1 MKLVLVES
9 PAKAKTINKYLGSD
23 YDVMATIG
31 HIRNL
36 PNKNGVDPEENFS
49 MQWELLER
57 SNKFLKEIKQSLKS
71 ANKLILATDPDRE
84 GEAIS
89 WHVLEL
95 LNEKKIKINVPIER
109 VVFHEITKMSV
120 LDAIDNPREL
130 DQELIN
136 ASLARNA
143 LDYLIGF
150 KLSPVLWQKLPGA
163 KSAGRVQS
171 VALRLIC
178 EREFEIQSFI
188 PQEYWTIESVLQ
200 KDSKEKFKAR
210 LIIWKGDKLE
220 KLSLNNE
227 QSAKEAIKSIE
238 NSGLEV
244 VKNEEKKE
252 FRNPRAP
259 FTTSTLQQ
267 EASRKLNFSAS
278 RTMRSAQKLYE
289 GLNIGSE
296 VTGLITYMRTDS
308 VQLSKD
314 SITDLRKMITN
325 EYGDNYCPEKLKV
338 YKSKVANA
346 QEAHEAIRPTDVN
359 RMPKT
364 VKAYLDDDCYK
375 LYDLIW
381 KRTVSSQMASAI
393 INKTII
399 DVESINKT
407 DIQNFVTLRA
417 NGSVIKFDGFLKIYN
432 EGVDEKNSSEM
443 DDNIIPQVNIG
454 EKLIAEKNISEQ
466 HFTQPL
472 PRYTDASIIKKLEEL
487 GIGRPSTYASILEKL
502 QDRGYV
508 FKDGSRFVADDI
520 GRILTS
526 FLENYFEKYVE
537 YSFTANLEKKLDL
550 VSEGKLD
557 WKILLKEFWEQFK
570 VAIDNT
576 SEIQRTDVIQK
587 IDLALEN
594 HFFNLN
600 DNGKVDRVCPT
611 CSNGSLSLKVG
622 KFGSFIACS
631 NYPECKYTRK
641 LSENGGDE
649 LNGNSGFDGEKSFG
663 FDPVTNDEVYLKK
676 GPYGVYLQLG
686 NEKKPKRTSIPKLIN
701 IEDLNLEIALSLLKL
716 PRDLGT
722 PPGEDRPI
730 YAGIGR
736 FGPYLRFGTTY
747 ASLPHDNTVITIGLN
762 HANDLIQ
769 EKLSKSPPIINLGKH
784 PDGGEIEIKSG
795 RFGSYLQYKK
805 LRASIPKT
813 QSLDDFTLEMGVT
826 LINEKGKEPKKRVVK
841 SKPKK
846 K

>member
-57 SNKFLKEIKQSLKS
+57 SNKFLKEIKKSLKS

-178 EREFEIQSFI
+178 EREFDIQSFI
-188 PQEYWTIESVLQ
+188 PQEYWTIESELQ
-200 KDSKEKFKAR
+200 KESKEKFKAR
-210 LIIWKGDKLE
+210 LVIWKGDKLE

-238 NSGLEV
+238 NSDLEV

-267 EASRKLNFSAS
+267 EASRKLSFSAS
-278 RTMRSAQKLYE
+278 RTMRAAQKLYE

-314 SITDLRKMITN
+314 SITDLRKMITT
-325 EYGDNYCPEKLKV
+325 EYGDSYCPKKLKI

-346 QEAHEAIRPTDVN
+346 QEAHEAIRPTDVK

-443 DDNIIPQVNIG
+443 DDNIIPQVNIN

-508 FKDGSRFVADDI
+508 FKDGSRYVADDI
-520 GRILTS
+520 GRIVTS

-537 YSFTANLEKKLDL
+537 YSFTADLEKKLDL

-557 WKILLKEFWEQFK
+557 WKILLKEFWEKFK

-641 LSENGGDE
+641 LSENDSDE
-649 LNGNSGFDGEKSFG
+649 LNGSIGFDGEKSFG

-676 GPYGVYLQLG
+676 GPYGIYLQLG

-716 PRDLGT
+716 PRDLGN
-722 PPGEDRPI
+722 PPGEDKPI

-769 EKLSKSPPIINLGKH
+769 EKLSKSPPIINLGNH

-805 LRASIPKT
+805 LRASIPKK

>member
-57 SNKFLKEIKQSLKS
+57 SSKFLKEIKQSLKS

-120 LDAIDNPREL
+120 LDAIDNPRGL

-188 PQEYWTIESVLQ
+188 PQEYWTIESELQ
-200 KDSKEKFKAR
+200 KASKEKFKAR
-210 LIIWKGDKLE
+210 LINWKGDKLE
-220 KLSLNNE
+220 KLSLKNK

-238 NSGLEV
+238 NSDLEV

-267 EASRKLNFSAS
+267 EASRKLSFSAS
-278 RTMRSAQKLYE
+278 RTMRAAQKLYE

-325 EYGDNYCPEKLKV
+325 EYGDSYCPEKLKI

-346 QEAHEAIRPTDVN
+346 QEAHEAIRPTDVK

-443 DDNIIPQVNIG
+443 DDNIIPQVNIN

-508 FKDGSRFVADDI
+508 FKDGSRYVADDI
-520 GRILTS
+520 GRIVTS

-537 YSFTANLEKKLDL
+537 YSFTADLEKKLDL

-570 VAIDNT
+570 VAIEST

-641 LSENGGDE
+641 LSENDSDE
-649 LNGNSGFDGEKSFG
+649 LNGSSGFDGEKSFG

-676 GPYGVYLQLG
+676 GPYGIYLQLG

-716 PRDLGT
+716 PRDLGN
-722 PPGEDRPI
+722 PPGEDKPI

-769 EKLSKSPPIINLGKH
+769 EKLSKSPPIINLGNH

-805 LRASIPKT
+805 LRASIPKK

>member
-95 LNEKKIKINVPIER
+95 LNEKKIKINIPIER

-178 EREFEIQSFI
+178 EREFDIQSFI
-188 PQEYWTIESVLQ
+188 PQEYWTIESELQ
-200 KDSKEKFKAR
+200 KESKEKFKAR

-238 NSGLEV
+238 NSDLEV

-267 EASRKLNFSAS
+267 EASRKLSFSAS
-278 RTMRSAQKLYE
+278 RTMRAAQKLYE

-325 EYGDNYCPEKLKV
+325 EYGDSYCPEKLKI

-346 QEAHEAIRPTDVN
+346 QEAHEAIRPTDVK

-443 DDNIIPQVNIG
+443 DDNIIPQVNIN
-454 EKLIAEKNISEQ
+454 EKLIAEKNVSEQ

-508 FKDGSRFVADDI
+508 FKDGSRYVADDI
-520 GRILTS
+520 GRIVTS

-537 YSFTANLEKKLDL
+537 YSFTADLEKKLDL

-641 LSENGGDE
+641 LSENDSDE
-649 LNGNSGFDGEKSFG
+649 LNGSSGFDGEKSFG

-676 GPYGVYLQLG
+676 GPYGIYLQLG

-716 PRDLGT
+716 PRDLGN
-722 PPGEDRPI
+722 PPGEDKPI

-805 LRASIPKT
+805 LRASIPKK
-813 QSLDDFTLEMGVT
+813 QSLDDFTLEMGVN
-826 LINEKGKEPKKRVVK
+826 LINEKGKEPKKRVIK

>member
-95 LNEKKIKINVPIER
+95 LNEKKIKINIPIER

-178 EREFEIQSFI
+178 EREFDIQSFI
-188 PQEYWTIESVLQ
+188 PQEYWTIESELQ
-200 KDSKEKFKAR
+200 KESKEKFKAR

-238 NSGLEV
+238 NSDLEV

-267 EASRKLNFSAS
+267 EASRKLSFSAS
-278 RTMRSAQKLYE
+278 RTMRAAQKLYE

-325 EYGDNYCPEKLKV
+325 EYGDSYCPEKLKI

-346 QEAHEAIRPTDVN
+346 QEAHEAIRPTDVK

-443 DDNIIPQVNIG
+443 DDNIIPQVNIN

-508 FKDGSRFVADDI
+508 FKDGSRYVADDI
-520 GRILTS
+520 GRIVTS

-537 YSFTANLEKKLDL
+537 YSFTADLEKKLDL

-570 VAIDNT
+570 VAIEST

-641 LSENGGDE
+641 LSENDSDE
-649 LNGNSGFDGEKSFG
+649 LNGSSGFDGEKSFG

-676 GPYGVYLQLG
+676 GPYGIYLQLG

-716 PRDLGT
+716 PRDLGN
-722 PPGEDRPI
+722 PPGEDKPI

-769 EKLSKSPPIINLGKH
+769 EKLSKSPPIINLGNH

-805 LRASIPKT
+805 LRASIPKK

>member
-188 PQEYWTIESVLQ
+188 PQEYWTIESELQ

-364 VKAYLDDDCYK
+364 VKAYLDDDCHK

-805 LRASIPKT
+805 LRASIPKK
-813 QSLDDFTLEMGVT
+813 QNLDDFTLEMGVT

-841 SKPKK
+841 PKPKK

>member
-57 SNKFLKEIKQSLKS
+57 SNKFLKEIKKSLKS

-95 LNEKKIKINVPIER
+95 LNEKKIKINIPIER

-188 PQEYWTIESVLQ
+188 PQEYWTIESELQ

-227 QSAKEAIKSIE
+227 QFAKEAIKSIE
-238 NSGLEV
+238 NSNLEV

-278 RTMRSAQKLYE
+278 RTMRTAQKLYE

-314 SITDLRKMITN
+314 SITDLRKLITN
-325 EYGDNYCPEKLKV
+325 EYGDNYCPEKLKI

-346 QEAHEAIRPTDVN
+346 QEAHEAIRPTDVK

-417 NGSVIKFDGFLKIYN
+417 NGSVIKFDGFLKLYN
-432 EGVDEKNSSEM
+432 EGVDEKKSSEM
-443 DDNIIPQVNIG
+443 DDNIIPQVNIN
-454 EKLIAEKNISEQ
+454 EKLKAEKNISEQ

-508 FKDGSRFVADDI
+508 FKDGSRYVADDI
-520 GRILTS
+520 GRIVTS

-537 YSFTANLEKKLDL
+537 YSFTADLEKKLDL

-576 SEIQRTDVIQK
+576 SEIQRTDVIKK
-587 IDLALEN
+587 IDSALEN

-611 CSNGSLSLKVG
+611 CLNGLLSLKVG

-641 LSENGGDE
+641 LSKNNDDE
-649 LNGNSGFDGEKSFG
+649 LNGSSGFDGEKSFG
-663 FDPVTNDEVYLKK
+663 YDPVTNNEVYLKK

-716 PRDLGT
+716 PRDLGN
-722 PPGEDRPI
+722 PPGEDKPI

-736 FGPYLRFGTTY
+736 FGPYLRLGTTY

-769 EKLSKSPPIINLGKH
+769 EKLSKSPPIINLGNH

-805 LRASIPKT
+805 LRASIPKK

>member
-57 SNKFLKEIKQSLKS
+57 SNKFLKEIKKSLKS

-178 EREFEIQSFI
+178 EREFDIQSFI
-188 PQEYWTIESVLQ
+188 PQEYWTIESELQ
-200 KDSKEKFKAR
+200 KESKEKFKAR

-238 NSGLEV
+238 NSDLEV

-267 EASRKLNFSAS
+267 EASRKLSFSAS
-278 RTMRSAQKLYE
+278 RTMRAAQKLYE

-325 EYGDNYCPEKLKV
+325 EYGDSYCPEKLKI

-346 QEAHEAIRPTDVN
+346 QEAHEAIRPTDVK

-443 DDNIIPQVNIG
+443 DDNIIPQVNIN

-508 FKDGSRFVADDI
+508 FKDGSRYVADDI
-520 GRILTS
+520 GRIVTS

-537 YSFTANLEKKLDL
+537 YSFTADLEKKLDL

-570 VAIDNT
+570 VAIEST

-641 LSENGGDE
+641 LSENDSDE
-649 LNGNSGFDGEKSFG
+649 LNGSSGFDGEKSFG

-676 GPYGVYLQLG
+676 GPYGIYLQLG

-716 PRDLGT
+716 PRDLGN
-722 PPGEDRPI
+722 PPGEDKPI

-769 EKLSKSPPIINLGKH
+769 EKLSKSPPIINLGNH

-805 LRASIPKT
+805 LRASIPKK

>member
-49 MQWELLER
+49 MQWELLEK

-109 VVFHEITKMSV
+109 VVFHEITKISV

-150 KLSPVLWQKLPGA
+150 KLSRVLWQKLPGA

-178 EREFEIQSFI
+178 EREFDIQSFI
-188 PQEYWTIESVLQ
+188 PQEYWTIESELQ

-238 NSGLEV
+238 NSDLEV

-267 EASRKLNFSAS
+267 EASRKLSFSAS
-278 RTMRSAQKLYE
+278 RTMRAAQKLYE

-325 EYGDNYCPEKLKV
+325 EYGDSYCPEKLKI

-346 QEAHEAIRPTDVN
+346 QEAHEAIRPTDVK

-443 DDNIIPQVNIG
+443 DDNIIPQVNIN
-454 EKLIAEKNISEQ
+454 EKLIAEKNIPEQ

-472 PRYTDASIIKKLEEL
+472 PRYTDASLIKKLEEL

-508 FKDGSRFVADDI
+508 FKDGSRYVADDI
-520 GRILTS
+520 GRIVTS

-537 YSFTANLEKKLDL
+537 YSFTADLEKKLDL

-570 VAIDNT
+570 VAIEST

-641 LSENGGDE
+641 LSENDSDE
-649 LNGNSGFDGEKSFG
+649 LNGSSGFDGEKSFG

-676 GPYGVYLQLG
+676 GPYGIYLQLG

-716 PRDLGT
+716 PRNLGN
-722 PPGEDRPI
+722 PPGEDKPI

-769 EKLSKSPPIINLGKH
+769 EKLSKSPPIINLGNH

-805 LRASIPKT
+805 LRASIPKK

>member
-57 SNKFLKEIKQSLKS
+57 SNKFLKEIKKSLKS

-95 LNEKKIKINVPIER
+95 LNEKKIKINIPIER

-178 EREFEIQSFI
+178 EREFDIQSFI
-188 PQEYWTIESVLQ
+188 PQEYWTIESELQ
-200 KDSKEKFKAR
+200 KESKEKFKAR

-238 NSGLEV
+238 NSDLEV

-267 EASRKLNFSAS
+267 EASRKLSFSAS
-278 RTMRSAQKLYE
+278 RTMRAAQKLYE

-325 EYGDNYCPEKLKV
+325 EYGDSYCPEKLKI

-346 QEAHEAIRPTDVN
+346 QEAHEAIRPTDVK

-443 DDNIIPQVNIG
+443 DDNIIPQVNIN

-508 FKDGSRFVADDI
+508 FKDGSRYVADDI
-520 GRILTS
+520 GRIVTS

-537 YSFTANLEKKLDL
+537 YSFTADLEKKLDL

-570 VAIDNT
+570 VAIEST

-641 LSENGGDE
+641 LSENDSDE
-649 LNGNSGFDGEKSFG
+649 LNGSSGFDGEKSFG

-676 GPYGVYLQLG
+676 GPYGIYLQLG

-716 PRDLGT
+716 PRDLGN
-722 PPGEDRPI
+722 PPGEDKPI

-769 EKLSKSPPIINLGKH
+769 EKLSKSPPIINLGNH

-805 LRASIPKT
+805 LRASIPKK

>member
-57 SNKFLKEIKQSLKS
+57 SNKFLKEIKKSLKS

-95 LNEKKIKINVPIER
+95 LNEKKIKINIPIER

-188 PQEYWTIESVLQ
+188 PQEYWTIESELQ
-200 KDSKEKFKAR
+200 KESKEKFKAR

-238 NSGLEV
+238 NSDLEV

-267 EASRKLNFSAS
+267 EASRKLSFSAS
-278 RTMRSAQKLYE
+278 RTMRAAQKLYE

-325 EYGDNYCPEKLKV
+325 EYGDSYCPEKLKI

-346 QEAHEAIRPTDVN
+346 QEAHEAIRPTDVK

-443 DDNIIPQVNIG
+443 DDNIIPQVNIN

-508 FKDGSRFVADDI
+508 FKDGSRYVADDI
-520 GRILTS
+520 GRIVTS

-537 YSFTANLEKKLDL
+537 YSFTADLEKKLDL

-570 VAIDNT
+570 VAIEST

-641 LSENGGDE
+641 LSENDSDE
-649 LNGNSGFDGEKSFG
+649 LNGSSGFDGEKSFG

-676 GPYGVYLQLG
+676 GPYGIYLQLG

-716 PRDLGT
+716 PRDLGN
-722 PPGEDRPI
+722 PPGEDKPI

-769 EKLSKSPPIINLGKH
+769 EKLSKSPPIINLGNH

-805 LRASIPKT
+805 LRASIPKK

>member
-178 EREFEIQSFI
+178 EREFDIQSFI
-188 PQEYWTIESVLQ
+188 PQEYWTIESELR
-200 KDSKEKFKAR
+200 KDSKEKLTAR

-220 KLSLNNE
+220 KLSINNE

-238 NSGLEV
+238 NSDLEV

-278 RTMRSAQKLYE
+278 RTMRAAQKLYE

-325 EYGDNYCPEKLKV
+325 EYGDNYCPEKLKI

-346 QEAHEAIRPTDVN
+346 QEAHEAIRPTDVM
-359 RMPKT
+359 RKPKT

-443 DDNIIPQVNIG
+443 DDNIIPQVNIN

-508 FKDGSRFVADDI
+508 FKDGSRYVADDI
-520 GRILTS
+520 GRIVTS

-537 YSFTANLEKKLDL
+537 YSFTADLEKKLDL

-570 VAIDNT
+570 VAIEST

-641 LSENGGDE
+641 LSENNDDE
-649 LNGNSGFDGEKSFG
+649 LNGSSGFDGEKSFG

-676 GPYGVYLQLG
+676 GPYGIYLQLG

-716 PRDLGT
+716 PRDLGN
-722 PPGEDRPI
+722 PPGEDKPI

-769 EKLSKSPPIINLGKH
+769 EKLSKSPPIINLGNH

-805 LRASIPKT
+805 LRASIPKK

>member
-188 PQEYWTIESVLQ
+188 PQEYWTIESELQ

-346 QEAHEAIRPTDVN
+346 QEAHEAIRPTDVK

-805 LRASIPKT
+805 LRASIPKK
-813 QSLDDFTLEMGVT
+813 QNLDDFTLEMGVT

-841 SKPKK
+841 PKPKK
-846 K
+846 R

>member
-296 VTGLITYMRTDS
+296 LTGLITYMRTDS

-805 LRASIPKT
+805 LRASIPKK
-813 QSLDDFTLEMGVT
+813 QNLDDFTLEMGVT

-841 SKPKK
+841 PKPKK

>member
-178 EREFEIQSFI
+178 EREFDIQSFI
-188 PQEYWTIESVLQ
+188 PQEYWTIESELQ
-200 KDSKEKFKAR
+200 KESKEKFKAR

-238 NSGLEV
+238 NSDLEV

-267 EASRKLNFSAS
+267 EASRKLSFSAS
-278 RTMRSAQKLYE
+278 RTMRAAQKLYE

-325 EYGDNYCPEKLKV
+325 EYGDSYCPEKLKI

-346 QEAHEAIRPTDVN
+346 QEAHEAIRPTDVK

-432 EGVDEKNSSEM
+432 EGVDEKNPSEM
-443 DDNIIPQVNIG
+443 DDNIIPQVNIN

-508 FKDGSRFVADDI
+508 FKDGSRYVADDI
-520 GRILTS
+520 GRIVTS

-537 YSFTANLEKKLDL
+537 YSFTADLEKKLDL

-570 VAIDNT
+570 VAIEST

-641 LSENGGDE
+641 LSENDSDE
-649 LNGNSGFDGEKSFG
+649 LNGSSGFDGEKSFG

-676 GPYGVYLQLG
+676 GPYGIYLQLG

-716 PRDLGT
+716 PRDLGN
-722 PPGEDRPI
+722 PPGEDKPI

-769 EKLSKSPPIINLGKH
+769 EKLSKSPPIINLGNH

-805 LRASIPKT
+805 LRASIPKK

>member
-57 SNKFLKEIKQSLKS
+57 SSKFLKEIKKSLKS

-95 LNEKKIKINVPIER
+95 LNEKKIKINIPIER

-120 LDAIDNPREL
+120 LDAIDNPRGL

-188 PQEYWTIESVLQ
+188 PQEYWTIESELQ
-200 KDSKEKFKAR
+200 KASKEKFKAR

-238 NSGLEV
+238 NSDLEV

-267 EASRKLNFSAS
+267 EASRKLSFSAS
-278 RTMRSAQKLYE
+278 RTMRAAQKLYE

-325 EYGDNYCPEKLKV
+325 EYGDSYCPEKLKI

-346 QEAHEAIRPTDVN
+346 QEAHEAIRPTDVK

-417 NGSVIKFDGFLKIYN
+417 NGSVIKFDGFLKLYN

-443 DDNIIPQVNIG
+443 DDNIIPQVNIN

-508 FKDGSRFVADDI
+508 FKDGSRYVADDI
-520 GRILTS
+520 GRIVTS

-537 YSFTANLEKKLDL
+537 YSFTADLEKKLDL

-570 VAIDNT
+570 VAIEST

-641 LSENGGDE
+641 LSENDSDE
-649 LNGNSGFDGEKSFG
+649 LNGSSGFDGEKSFG

-676 GPYGVYLQLG
+676 GPYGIYLQLG

-716 PRDLGT
+716 PRDLGN
-722 PPGEDRPI
+722 PPGEDKPI

-769 EKLSKSPPIINLGKH
+769 EKLSKSPPIINLGNH

-805 LRASIPKT
+805 LRASIPKK

-826 LINEKGKEPKKRVVK
+826 LINEKGKESKKRVVK

>member
-178 EREFEIQSFI
+178 EREFDIQSFI
-188 PQEYWTIESVLQ
+188 PQEYWTIESQLQ

-238 NSGLEV
+238 NSDLEV

-267 EASRKLNFSAS
+267 EASRKLSFSAS
-278 RTMRSAQKLYE
+278 RTMRAAQKLYE

-325 EYGDNYCPEKLKV
+325 EYGDSYCPEKLKI

-346 QEAHEAIRPTDVN
+346 QEAHEAIRPTDVK

-443 DDNIIPQVNIG
+443 DDNIIPQVNIN

-508 FKDGSRFVADDI
+508 FKDGSRYVADDI
-520 GRILTS
+520 GRIVTS

-537 YSFTANLEKKLDL
+537 YSFTADLEKKLDL

-570 VAIDNT
+570 VAIEST

-641 LSENGGDE
+641 LSENDSDE
-649 LNGNSGFDGEKSFG
+649 LNGSSGFDGEKSFG

-676 GPYGVYLQLG
+676 GPYGIYLQLG

-716 PRDLGT
+716 PRDLGN
-722 PPGEDRPI
+722 PPGEDKPI

-769 EKLSKSPPIINLGKH
+769 EKLSKSPPIINLGNH

-805 LRASIPKT
+805 LRASIPKK

>member
-57 SNKFLKEIKQSLKS
+57 SNKFLKEIKKSLKS

-95 LNEKKIKINVPIER
+95 LNEKKIKINIPIER

-178 EREFEIQSFI
+178 EREFDIQSFI
-188 PQEYWTIESVLQ
+188 PQEYWTIESELQ
-200 KDSKEKFKAR
+200 KESKEKFKAR

-238 NSGLEV
+238 NSDLEV

-267 EASRKLNFSAS
+267 EASRKLSFSAS
-278 RTMRSAQKLYE
+278 RTMRAAQKLYE

-314 SITDLRKMITN
+314 SITDLRNMITN
-325 EYGDNYCPEKLKV
+325 EYGDSYCPEKLKI

-346 QEAHEAIRPTDVN
+346 QEAHEAIRPTDVK

-443 DDNIIPQVNIG
+443 DDNIIPQVNIN

-508 FKDGSRFVADDI
+508 FKDGSRYVADDI
-520 GRILTS
+520 GRIVTS

-537 YSFTANLEKKLDL
+537 YSFTADLEKKLDL

-570 VAIDNT
+570 VAIEST

-641 LSENGGDE
+641 LSENDSDE
-649 LNGNSGFDGEKSFG
+649 LNGSSGFDGEKSFG

-676 GPYGVYLQLG
+676 GPYGIYLQLG

-716 PRDLGT
+716 PRDLGN
-722 PPGEDRPI
+722 PPGEDKPI

-769 EKLSKSPPIINLGKH
+769 EKLSKSPPIINLGNH

-805 LRASIPKT
+805 LRASIPKK

>member
-57 SNKFLKEIKQSLKS
+57 SNKFLKEIKKSLKS

-95 LNEKKIKINVPIER
+95 LNEKKIKINIPIER

-178 EREFEIQSFI
+178 EREFDIQSFI
-188 PQEYWTIESVLQ
+188 PQEYWTIESELQ

-238 NSGLEV
+238 NSNLEV

-267 EASRKLNFSAS
+267 EASRKLSFSAS
-278 RTMRSAQKLYE
+278 RTMRAAQKLYE

-325 EYGDNYCPEKLKV
+325 EYGDSYCPEKLKI

-346 QEAHEAIRPTDVN
+346 QEAHEAIRPTDVK

-443 DDNIIPQVNIG
+443 DDNIIPQVNIN

-508 FKDGSRFVADDI
+508 FKDGSRYVADDI
-520 GRILTS
+520 GRIVTS

-537 YSFTANLEKKLDL
+537 YSFTADLEKKLDL

-570 VAIDNT
+570 VAIEST

-641 LSENGGDE
+641 LSENNGDE
-649 LNGNSGFDGEKSFG
+649 LNGSSGFDGEKSFG

-676 GPYGVYLQLG
+676 GPYGIYLQLG

-716 PRDLGT
+716 PRDLGN
-722 PPGEDRPI
+722 PPGEDKPI

-769 EKLSKSPPIINLGKH
+769 EKLSKSPPIINLGNH

-805 LRASIPKT
+805 LRASIPKK

>member
-1 MKLVLVES
+1 
-9 PAKAKTINKYLGSD
+9 
-23 YDVMATIG
+23 MATIG

-36 PNKNGVDPEENFS
+36 PNKNGVNPEKNFS
-49 MQWELLER
+49 MEWELLER
-57 SNKFLKEIKQSLKS
+57 SNKFLKDIKQSLKS

-95 LNEKKIKINVPIER
+95 LNEKKIKVNIPIER

-120 LDAIDNPREL
+120 LNAIENPREL

-178 EREFEIQSFI
+178 EREFEIQSFL
-188 PQEYWTIESVLQ
+188 PQEYWTIESELQ
-200 KDSKEKFKAR
+200 KDSKENFKAR
-210 LIIWKGDKLE
+210 LIIWKGNKLE

-227 QSAKEAIKSIE
+227 QLAKEAIKSIE
-238 NSGLEV
+238 NSDLKV

-278 RTMRSAQKLYE
+278 RTMRAAQKLYE

-296 VTGLITYMRTDS
+296 ITGLITYMRTDS

-314 SITDLRKMITN
+314 SITDLREMISN
-325 EYGDNYCPEKLKV
+325 EYGKSYCPEKLKI

-346 QEAHEAIRPTDVN
+346 QEAHEAIRPTDVK

-364 VKAYLDDDCYK
+364 IKAYLDDDCYK

-399 DVESINKT
+399 DVESINKS

-454 EKLIAEKNISEQ
+454 ERLITENIIPEQ

-508 FKDGSRFVADDI
+508 FKDGSRYVADDI
-520 GRILTS
+520 GRIVTS

-537 YSFTANLEKKLDL
+537 YSFTAELEKKLDL

-557 WKILLKEFWEQFK
+557 WKILLEEFWKQFK

-576 SEIQRTDVIQK
+576 SDIQRTDVIQK

-600 DNGKVDRVCPT
+600 DNGKANRECPT

-641 LSENGGDE
+641 LSENDNDAQ
-649 LNGNSGFDGEKSFG
+649 NGSSGFDGEKSFG

-701 IEDLNLEIALSLLKL
+701 ISDLNLEIALLLLKL
-716 PRDLGT
+716 PRNLGN
-722 PPGEDRPI
+722 PPGEDKPI

-747 ASLPHDNTVITIGLN
+747 ASLPHDNTVISIGLN

-769 EKLSKSPPIINLGKH
+769 EKLSKSPPIINLGNH

-805 LRASIPKT
+805 LRASIPKK
-813 QSLDDFTLEMGVT
+813 QSLDNFTLEMGVT

>member
-188 PQEYWTIESVLQ
+188 PQEYWTIESELQ
-200 KDSKEKFKAR
+200 KDSKEKLKAR
-210 LIIWKGDKLE
+210 LIIWKGNKLE

-346 QEAHEAIRPTDVN
+346 QEAHEAIRPTDVK

-805 LRASIPKT
+805 LRASIPKK
-813 QSLDDFTLEMGVT
+813 QNLDDFTLEMGVT

-841 SKPKK
+841 PKPKK

>member
-188 PQEYWTIESVLQ
+188 PQEYWTIESELQ

-238 NSGLEV
+238 NSDLEV

-267 EASRKLNFSAS
+267 EASRKLSFSAS
-278 RTMRSAQKLYE
+278 RTMRAAQKLYE

-325 EYGDNYCPEKLKV
+325 EYGDSYCPEKLKI

-346 QEAHEAIRPTDVN
+346 QEAHEAIRPTDVK

-443 DDNIIPQVNIG
+443 DDNIIPQVNIN

-508 FKDGSRFVADDI
+508 FKDGSRYVADDI
-520 GRILTS
+520 GRIVTS

-537 YSFTANLEKKLDL
+537 YSFTADLEKKLDL

-570 VAIDNT
+570 VAIEST

-641 LSENGGDE
+641 LSENDSDE
-649 LNGNSGFDGEKSFG
+649 LNGSSGFDGEKSFG

-676 GPYGVYLQLG
+676 GPYGIYLQLG

-716 PRDLGT
+716 PRDLGN
-722 PPGEDRPI
+722 PPGEDKPI

-769 EKLSKSPPIINLGKH
+769 EKLSKSPPIINLGNH

-805 LRASIPKT
+805 LRASIPKK

>member
-178 EREFEIQSFI
+178 EREFDIQSFI
-188 PQEYWTIESVLQ
+188 PQEYWTIESELQ
-200 KDSKEKFKAR
+200 KESKEKFKAR

-238 NSGLEV
+238 NSDLEV

-267 EASRKLNFSAS
+267 EASRKLSFSAS
-278 RTMRSAQKLYE
+278 RTMRAAQKLYE

-314 SITDLRKMITN
+314 SITDLRKMITT
-325 EYGDNYCPEKLKV
+325 EYGDSYCPEKLKI

-346 QEAHEAIRPTDVN
+346 QEAHEAIRPTNVK

-443 DDNIIPQVNIG
+443 DDNIIPQVNIN

-508 FKDGSRFVADDI
+508 FKDGSRYVADDI
-520 GRILTS
+520 GRIVTS

-537 YSFTANLEKKLDL
+537 YSFTADLEKKLDL

-570 VAIDNT
+570 VAIEST

-641 LSENGGDE
+641 LSENDSDE
-649 LNGNSGFDGEKSFG
+649 LNGSSGFDGEKSFG

-676 GPYGVYLQLG
+676 GPYGIYLQLG

-716 PRDLGT
+716 PRDLGN
-722 PPGEDRPI
+722 PPGEDKPI

-769 EKLSKSPPIINLGKH
+769 EKLSKSPPIINLGNH

-805 LRASIPKT
+805 LRASIPKK

>member
-95 LNEKKIKINVPIER
+95 LNEKKIKINIPIER

-178 EREFEIQSFI
+178 EREFDIQSFI
-188 PQEYWTIESVLQ
+188 PQEYWTIESELQ
-200 KDSKEKFKAR
+200 KESKEKFKAR

-238 NSGLEV
+238 NSDLEV

-267 EASRKLNFSAS
+267 EASRKLSFSAS
-278 RTMRSAQKLYE
+278 RTMRAAQKLYE

-325 EYGDNYCPEKLKV
+325 EYGDSYCPEKLKI

-346 QEAHEAIRPTDVN
+346 QEAHEAIRPTDVK

-443 DDNIIPQVNIG
+443 DDNIIPQVNIN

-508 FKDGSRFVADDI
+508 FKDGSRYVADDI
-520 GRILTS
+520 GRIVTS

-537 YSFTANLEKKLDL
+537 YSFTADLEKKLDL

-570 VAIDNT
+570 VAIEST

-641 LSENGGDE
+641 LSENDSDE
-649 LNGNSGFDGEKSFG
+649 LNGSSGFDGEKSFG
-663 FDPVTNDEVYLKK
+663 FDPVSALLDT
-676 GPYGVYLQLG
+676 LG
-686 NEKKPKRTSIPKLIN
+686 LPRAKSLRSQRCRDFAKMTEKKPSQSKMGSI
-701 IEDLNLEIALSLLKL
+701 LK
-716 PRDLGT
+716 PAWNQAGT
-722 PPGEDRPI
+722 
-730 YAGIGR
+730 
-736 FGPYLRFGTTY
+736 
-747 ASLPHDNTVITIGLN
+747 
-762 HANDLIQ
+762 
-769 EKLSKSPPIINLGKH
+769 KC
-784 PDGGEIEIKSG
+784 
-795 RFGSYLQYKK
+795 
-805 LRASIPKT
+805 
-813 QSLDDFTLEMGVT
+813 
-826 LINEKGKEPKKRVVK
+826 
-841 SKPKK
+841 
-846 K
+846 

>member
-95 LNEKKIKINVPIER
+95 LNEKKIKINIPIER

-188 PQEYWTIESVLQ
+188 PQEYWTIESELQ
-200 KDSKEKFKAR
+200 KASKEKFKAR
-210 LIIWKGDKLE
+210 LIIWKDDKLE

-238 NSGLEV
+238 NSDLEV

-267 EASRKLNFSAS
+267 EASRKLSFSAS
-278 RTMRSAQKLYE
+278 RTMRAAQKLYE

-325 EYGDNYCPEKLKV
+325 EYGDSYCPEKLKV

-346 QEAHEAIRPTDVN
+346 QEAHEAIRPTDVK

-364 VKAYLDDDCYK
+364 VKAYIDDDCYK

-399 DVESINKT
+399 DVESIDKT

-443 DDNIIPQVNIG
+443 DDNIIPQVNIN

-508 FKDGSRFVADDI
+508 FKDGSRYVADDI
-520 GRILTS
+520 GRIVTS

-537 YSFTANLEKKLDL
+537 YSFTADLEKKLSL
-550 VSEGKLD
+550 IHISE
-557 WKILLKEFWEQFK
+557 
-570 VAIDNT
+570 
-576 SEIQRTDVIQK
+576 
-587 IDLALEN
+587 
-594 HFFNLN
+594 
-600 DNGKVDRVCPT
+600 PT
-611 CSNGSLSLKVG
+611 
-622 KFGSFIACS
+622 
-631 NYPECKYTRK
+631 R
-641 LSENGGDE
+641 
-649 LNGNSGFDGEKSFG
+649 
-663 FDPVTNDEVYLKK
+663 
-676 GPYGVYLQLG
+676 PY
-686 NEKKPKRTSIPKLIN
+686 
-701 IEDLNLEIALSLLKL
+701 
-716 PRDLGT
+716 
-722 PPGEDRPI
+722 
-730 YAGIGR
+730 
-736 FGPYLRFGTTY
+736 
-747 ASLPHDNTVITIGLN
+747 
-762 HANDLIQ
+762 
-769 EKLSKSPPIINLGKH
+769 
-784 PDGGEIEIKSG
+784 
-795 RFGSYLQYKK
+795 
-805 LRASIPKT
+805 
-813 QSLDDFTLEMGVT
+813 
-826 LINEKGKEPKKRVVK
+826 
-841 SKPKK
+841 
-846 K
+846 

>member
-178 EREFEIQSFI
+178 EREFDIQSFI
-188 PQEYWTIESVLQ
+188 PQEYWTIESELQ

-238 NSGLEV
+238 NSDLEV

-267 EASRKLNFSAS
+267 EASRKLSFSAS
-278 RTMRSAQKLYE
+278 RTMRAAQKLYE

-325 EYGDNYCPEKLKV
+325 EYGDSYCPEKLKI

-346 QEAHEAIRPTDVN
+346 QEAHEAIRPTDVK

-443 DDNIIPQVNIG
+443 DDNIIPQVNIS

-508 FKDGSRFVADDI
+508 FKDGSRYVADDI
-520 GRILTS
+520 GRIVTS

-537 YSFTANLEKKLDL
+537 YSFTADLEKKLDL

-557 WKILLKEFWEQFK
+557 WKILLKEFWEHFK
-570 VAIDNT
+570 VAIENT

-641 LSENGGDE
+641 LSENDGDE
-649 LNGNSGFDGEKSFG
+649 LNGSSGFDGEKSFG

-676 GPYGVYLQLG
+676 GPYGIYLQLG

-716 PRDLGT
+716 PRDLGN
-722 PPGEDRPI
+722 PPGEDKPI

-769 EKLSKSPPIINLGKH
+769 EKLSKSPPIINLGNH

-805 LRASIPKT
+805 LRASIPKK

>member
-178 EREFEIQSFI
+178 EREFDIQSFI
-188 PQEYWTIESVLQ
+188 PQEYWTIESELQ

-314 SITDLRKMITN
+314 SINDLRKMITN

-520 GRILTS
+520 GRIVTS

-557 WKILLKEFWEQFK
+557 WKILLKEFWDQFK

-805 LRASIPKT
+805 LRASIPKK
-813 QSLDDFTLEMGVT
+813 QNLDDFTLEMGIT

-841 SKPKK
+841 PKPKK

>member
-178 EREFEIQSFI
+178 EREFDIQSFI
-188 PQEYWTIESVLQ
+188 PQEYWTIESELQ

-238 NSGLEV
+238 NSDLEV

-267 EASRKLNFSAS
+267 EASRKLSFSAS
-278 RTMRSAQKLYE
+278 RTMRAAQKLYE

-325 EYGDNYCPEKLKV
+325 EYGDSYCPEKLKF

-346 QEAHEAIRPTDVN
+346 QEAHEAIRPTDVK

-443 DDNIIPQVNIG
+443 DDNIIPQVNIN

-508 FKDGSRFVADDI
+508 FKDGSRYVADDI
-520 GRILTS
+520 GRIVTS

-537 YSFTANLEKKLDL
+537 YSFTADLEKKLDL

-570 VAIDNT
+570 VAIEST

-641 LSENGGDE
+641 LSENDSDE
-649 LNGNSGFDGEKSFG
+649 LNGSSGFDGEKSFG

-676 GPYGVYLQLG
+676 GPYGIYLQLG

-716 PRDLGT
+716 PRDLGN
-722 PPGEDRPI
+722 PPGEDKPI

-769 EKLSKSPPIINLGKH
+769 EKLSKSPPIINLGNH

-805 LRASIPKT
+805 LRASIPKK

>member
-1 MKLVLVES
+1 
-9 PAKAKTINKYLGSD
+9 
-23 YDVMATIG
+23 
-31 HIRNL
+31 
-36 PNKNGVDPEENFS
+36 

-95 LNEKKIKINVPIER
+95 LNEKKIKINIPIER

-178 EREFEIQSFI
+178 EREFDIQSFI
-188 PQEYWTIESVLQ
+188 PQEYWTIESELQ
-200 KDSKEKFKAR
+200 KESKEKFKAR

-238 NSGLEV
+238 NSDLEV

-267 EASRKLNFSAS
+267 EASRKLSFSAS
-278 RTMRSAQKLYE
+278 RTMRAAQKLYE

-325 EYGDNYCPEKLKV
+325 EYGDSYCPEKLKI

-346 QEAHEAIRPTDVN
+346 QEAHEAIRPTDVK

-443 DDNIIPQVNIG
+443 DDNIIPQVNIN

-508 FKDGSRFVADDI
+508 FKDGSRYVADDI
-520 GRILTS
+520 GRIVTS

-537 YSFTANLEKKLDL
+537 YSFTADLEKKLDL

-570 VAIDNT
+570 VAIEST

-641 LSENGGDE
+641 LSENDGDE
-649 LNGNSGFDGEKSFG
+649 LNGSSGFDGEKSFG

-676 GPYGVYLQLG
+676 GPYGIYLQLG
-686 NEKKPKRTSIPKLIN
+686 NQKKPKRTSIPKLIN

-716 PRDLGT
+716 PRDLGN
-722 PPGEDRPI
+722 PPGEDKPI

-769 EKLSKSPPIINLGKH
+769 EKLSKSPPIINLGNH

-805 LRASIPKT
+805 LRASIPKK

>member
-49 MQWELLER
+49 MQWELLEK

-178 EREFEIQSFI
+178 EREFDIQSFI
-188 PQEYWTIESVLQ
+188 PQEYWTIESELQ
-200 KDSKEKFKAR
+200 KESKEKFKAR

-238 NSGLEV
+238 NSDLEV

-267 EASRKLNFSAS
+267 EASRKLSFSAS
-278 RTMRSAQKLYE
+278 RTMRAAQKLYE

-325 EYGDNYCPEKLKV
+325 EYGDSYCPEKLKI

-346 QEAHEAIRPTDVN
+346 QEAHEAIRPTDVK

-443 DDNIIPQVNIG
+443 DDNIIPQVNIN

-508 FKDGSRFVADDI
+508 FKDGSRYVADDI
-520 GRILTS
+520 GRIVTS

-537 YSFTANLEKKLDL
+537 YSFTADLEKKLDL

-570 VAIDNT
+570 VAIEST

-641 LSENGGDE
+641 LSENDSDE
-649 LNGNSGFDGEKSFG
+649 LNGSSGFDGEKSFG

-676 GPYGVYLQLG
+676 GPYGIYLQLG

-716 PRDLGT
+716 PRDLGN
-722 PPGEDRPI
+722 PPGEDKPI

-769 EKLSKSPPIINLGKH
+769 EKLSKSPPIINLGNH

-805 LRASIPKT
+805 LRASIPKK

>member
-95 LNEKKIKINVPIER
+95 LNEKKIKINIPIER

-178 EREFEIQSFI
+178 EREFDIQSFI
-188 PQEYWTIESVLQ
+188 PQEYWTIESELQ

-238 NSGLEV
+238 NSDLEV

-267 EASRKLNFSAS
+267 EASRKLSFSAS
-278 RTMRSAQKLYE
+278 RTMRAAQKLYE

-325 EYGDNYCPEKLKV
+325 EYGDSYCPEKLKI

-346 QEAHEAIRPTDVN
+346 QEAHEAIRPTDVK

-443 DDNIIPQVNIG
+443 DDNIIPQVNIN

-508 FKDGSRFVADDI
+508 FKDGSRYVADDI
-520 GRILTS
+520 GRIVTS

-537 YSFTANLEKKLDL
+537 YSFTADLEKKLDL

-570 VAIDNT
+570 VAIEST

-641 LSENGGDE
+641 LSENDSDE
-649 LNGNSGFDGEKSFG
+649 LNGSSGFDGEKSFG

-676 GPYGVYLQLG
+676 GPYGIYLQLG

-716 PRDLGT
+716 PRDLGN
-722 PPGEDRPI
+722 PPGEDKPI

-769 EKLSKSPPIINLGKH
+769 EKLSKSPPIINLGNH

-805 LRASIPKT
+805 LRASIPKK

>member
-178 EREFEIQSFI
+178 EREFDIQSFI
-188 PQEYWTIESVLQ
+188 PQEYWTIESELQ

-238 NSGLEV
+238 NSDLEV

-267 EASRKLNFSAS
+267 EASRKLSFSAS
-278 RTMRSAQKLYE
+278 RTMRAAQKLYE

-325 EYGDNYCPEKLKV
+325 EYGDSYCPEKLKI

-346 QEAHEAIRPTDVN
+346 QEAHEAIRPTDVK

-443 DDNIIPQVNIG
+443 DDNIIPQVNIN

-508 FKDGSRFVADDI
+508 FKDGSRYVADDI
-520 GRILTS
+520 GRIVTS

-537 YSFTANLEKKLDL
+537 YSFTADLEKKLDL

-570 VAIDNT
+570 VAIEST

-641 LSENGGDE
+641 LSENDSDE
-649 LNGNSGFDGEKSFG
+649 LNGSSGFDGEKSFG

-676 GPYGVYLQLG
+676 GPYGIYLQLG

-716 PRDLGT
+716 PRDLGN
-722 PPGEDRPI
+722 PPGEDKPI

-769 EKLSKSPPIINLGKH
+769 EKLSKSPPIINLGNH

-805 LRASIPKT
+805 LRASIPKK

>member
-57 SNKFLKEIKQSLKS
+57 SNKFLKEIKKSLKS

-178 EREFEIQSFI
+178 EREFDIQSFI
-188 PQEYWTIESVLQ
+188 PQEYWTIESELQ

-238 NSGLEV
+238 NSDLEV

-267 EASRKLNFSAS
+267 EASRKLSFSAS
-278 RTMRSAQKLYE
+278 RTMRAAQKLYE

-325 EYGDNYCPEKLKV
+325 EYGDSYCPEKLKI

-346 QEAHEAIRPTDVN
+346 QEAHEAIRPTDVK

-443 DDNIIPQVNIG
+443 DDNIIPQVNIN

-508 FKDGSRFVADDI
+508 FKDGSRYVADDI
-520 GRILTS
+520 GRIVTS

-537 YSFTANLEKKLDL
+537 YSFTADLEKKLDL

-570 VAIDNT
+570 VAIEST

-641 LSENGGDE
+641 LSENDSDE
-649 LNGNSGFDGEKSFG
+649 LNGSSGFDGEKSFG

-676 GPYGVYLQLG
+676 GPYGIYLQLG

-716 PRDLGT
+716 PRDLGN
-722 PPGEDRPI
+722 PPGEDKPI

-769 EKLSKSPPIINLGKH
+769 EKLSKSPPIINLGNH

-805 LRASIPKT
+805 LRASIPKK

>member
-9 PAKAKTINKYLGSD
+9 PAKAKTINRYLGSD

-31 HIRNL
+31 HVRNL
-36 PNKNGVDPEENFS
+36 PNKNGVNPDKDFS
-49 MQWELLER
+49 MEWELLER
-57 SNKFLKEIKQSLKS
+57 GNKFLKDIKQSLKS

-95 LNEKKIKINVPIER
+95 LNDKRIRLDIPVER
-109 VVFHEITKMSV
+109 VVFHEITKSSV
-120 LDAIDNPREL
+120 LDAIKKPRKL

-178 EREFEIQSFI
+178 EREFDIQSFI
-188 PQEYWTIESVLQ
+188 SDEYWTVESILKQ
-200 KDSKEKFKAR
+200 ISEKTFKAR
-210 LIIWKGDKLE
+210 LIGWRGEKLE
-220 KLSLNNE
+220 KLSLRTE
-227 QSAKEAIKSIE
+227 TSAKEAIQSIQ
-238 NSGLEV
+238 NSVLKV
-244 VKNEEKKE
+244 IKNEEKKE
-252 FRNPRAP
+252 FRNPKAP
-259 FTTSTLQQ
+259 FTTSTMQQ
-267 EASRKLNFSAS
+267 EASRKLNFAAS

-296 VTGLITYMRTDS
+296 TTGLITYMRTDS
-308 VQLSKD
+308 VQLSKE
-314 SITDLRKMITN
+314 SIADIRDIISIK
-325 EYGDNYCPEKLKV
+325 YGKNYCPEKYKI

-346 QEAHEAIRPTDVN
+346 QEAHEAIRPTNIKIIPQDI
-359 RMPKT
+359 K
-364 VKAYLDDDCYK
+364 KYLDEDGFK
-375 LYDLIW
+375 LYNLIW
-381 KRTVSSQMASAI
+381 KRTVSSQMSSAV
-393 INKTII
+393 INKTVI
-399 DVESINKT
+399 DIESENKK
-407 DIQNFVTLRA
+407 DIQNQVLLRA
-417 NGSVIKFDGFLKIYN
+417 NGSTVIFDGFLKIYN
-432 EGVDEKNSSEM
+432 EGADDKLTSEI
-443 DDNIIPQVNIG
+443 DDNIIPQVLND
-454 EKLIAEKNISEQ
+454 EVLKVEKNISEQ

-508 FKDGSRFVADDI
+508 FKNGSRYFADDR
-520 GRILTS
+520 GRIVTS
-526 FLENYFEKYVE
+526 FLESYFEKYVE
-537 YSFTANLEKKLDL
+537 YSFTAELEKKLDL

-557 WKILLKEFWEQFK
+557 WKILLQQFWENFK
-570 VAIDNT
+570 LAINNT

-587 IDLALEN
+587 IDKALEN
-594 HFFNLN
+594 HFFNL
-600 DNGKVDRVCPT
+600 DENGIADRNCPS

-641 LSENGGDE
+641 LSQNDDDTDNNLAFNGD
-649 LNGNSGFDGEKSFG
+649 KSFG
-663 FDPVTNDEVYLKK
+663 VDPNTNEEVFLKK
-676 GPYGVYLQLG
+676 GPYGIYLQLG
-686 NEKKPKRTSIPKLIN
+686 NDKKPKRTSIPKLIN
-701 IEDLNLEIALSLLKL
+701 VDDLDLKLALLLLEL
-716 PRDLGT
+716 PRDLGN
-722 PPGEDRPI
+722 PPGESKPI

-747 ASLPHDNTVITIGLN
+747 VSLPHDNTVITIGLN

-769 EKLSKSPPIINLGKH
+769 EKLSKSPPIINLGIH
-784 PDGGEIEIKSG
+784 PGGGDIEIKSG

-805 LRASIPKT
+805 LRASIPKK
-813 QSLDDFTLEMGVT
+813 QNLDEFTLEMGIS
-826 LINEKGKEPKKRVVK
+826 LINDKGKEPKTRKIGAKR
-841 SKPKK
+841 KPK
-846 K
+846 

>member
-57 SNKFLKEIKQSLKS
+57 SNKFLKEIKKSLKS

-95 LNEKKIKINVPIER
+95 LNEKKIKINIPIER

-178 EREFEIQSFI
+178 EREFDIQSFI
-188 PQEYWTIESVLQ
+188 PQEYWTIESELQ

-238 NSGLEV
+238 NSDLEV

-267 EASRKLNFSAS
+267 EASRKLSFSAS
-278 RTMRSAQKLYE
+278 RTMRAAQKLYE

-325 EYGDNYCPEKLKV
+325 EYGGSYCPEKLKI

-346 QEAHEAIRPTDVN
+346 QEAHEAIRPTDVK
-359 RMPKT
+359 RIPKT

-443 DDNIIPQVNIG
+443 DDNIIPQVNIN

-508 FKDGSRFVADDI
+508 FKDGSRYVADDI
-520 GRILTS
+520 GRIVTS

-537 YSFTANLEKKLDL
+537 YSFTADLEKKLDL

-570 VAIDNT
+570 VAIEST

-641 LSENGGDE
+641 LSENDSDE
-649 LNGNSGFDGEKSFG
+649 LNGSSGFDGEKSFG

-676 GPYGVYLQLG
+676 GPYGIYLQLG

-716 PRDLGT
+716 PRDLGN
-722 PPGEDRPI
+722 PPGEDKPI

-769 EKLSKSPPIINLGKH
+769 EKLSKSPPIINLGNH

-805 LRASIPKT
+805 LRASIPKK

>member
-95 LNEKKIKINVPIER
+95 LNEKKIKINIPIER

-178 EREFEIQSFI
+178 EREFDIQSFI
-188 PQEYWTIESVLQ
+188 PQEYWTIESELQ

-210 LIIWKGDKLE
+210 LIVWKGDKLE

-238 NSGLEV
+238 NSDLEV

-267 EASRKLNFSAS
+267 EASRKLSFSAS
-278 RTMRSAQKLYE
+278 RTMRAAQKLYE

-325 EYGDNYCPEKLKV
+325 EYGDSYCPEKLKI

-346 QEAHEAIRPTDVN
+346 QEAHEAIRPTDVK

-443 DDNIIPQVNIG
+443 DDNIIPQVNIN

-508 FKDGSRFVADDI
+508 FKDGSRYVADDI
-520 GRILTS
+520 GRIVTS

-537 YSFTANLEKKLDL
+537 YSFTADLEKKLDL

-570 VAIDNT
+570 VAIEST

-641 LSENGGDE
+641 LSENDSDE
-649 LNGNSGFDGEKSFG
+649 LNGSSGFDGEKSFG

-676 GPYGVYLQLG
+676 GPYGIYLQLG

-716 PRDLGT
+716 PRDLGN
-722 PPGEDRPI
+722 PPGEDKPI

-769 EKLSKSPPIINLGKH
+769 EKLSKSPPIINLGNH

-805 LRASIPKT
+805 LRASIPKK